1 MESAV
6 DPPAATPVNPA
17 ADPLIAPIPVK
28 HVALSGSV
36 QSASNAALLASALS
50 RMGSV
55 VSTGIIVRLG
65 IIAICMRDKESAVQI
80 QSVLLL

>member
-17 ADPLIAPIPVK
+17 AEALIAPIPVK
-28 HVALSGSV
+28 HVALSVSV